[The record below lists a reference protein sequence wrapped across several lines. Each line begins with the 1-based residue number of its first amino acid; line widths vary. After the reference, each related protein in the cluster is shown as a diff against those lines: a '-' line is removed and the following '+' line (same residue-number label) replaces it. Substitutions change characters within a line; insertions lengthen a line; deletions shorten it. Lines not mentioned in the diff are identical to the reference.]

1 MVQYSKIEIQKVI
14 NELSNAVVSINKI
27 GSYAEDLPKDEWKN
41 AVIEYLVENSTLE
54 KLSSCRYILSC
65 GLESEDVTDLP
76 KTFGKESP
84 DWNYQEYV
92 KRKGI

>member
-1 MVQYSKIEIQKVI
+1 MVQYSKVEIQKVI
-14 NELSNAVVSINKI
+14 NELSNAVTSLNKI
-27 GSYAEDLPKDEWKN
+27 GSCAEDLPKDEWKN

-65 GLESEDVTDLP
+65 GLENENVADLP
-76 KTFGKESP
+76 ETFGQENP
-84 DWNYQEYV
+84 DWSYQEYR